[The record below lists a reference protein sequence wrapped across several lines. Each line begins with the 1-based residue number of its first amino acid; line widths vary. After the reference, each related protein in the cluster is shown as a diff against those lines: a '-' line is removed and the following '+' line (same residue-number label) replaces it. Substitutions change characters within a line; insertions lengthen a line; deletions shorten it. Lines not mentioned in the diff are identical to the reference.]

1 MRIQL
6 VALFIAASGLP
17 GVAQPPEK
25 SLVVTSSQ
33 FENNGTLPIDLT
45 CDGGGAMPQ
54 LTWSG
59 APDGTKSYAVSV
71 LDTDADTPK
80 GNFVHWVVYSIPAN
94 VTAITGV
101 PGETAAQADP
111 ASAWR
116 PACPPPGKAHHYVF
130 GVYALDATLRDQP
143 HATAVELGKAIQ
155 NHVLAK
161 GEITA
166 TYERTGEA
174 PK

>member
-1 MRIQL
+1 MRTLL
-6 VALFIAASGLP
+6 VAALFVAASGLP
-17 GVAQPPEK
+17 GLAQPEK
-25 SLVVTSSQ
+25 SLTVTSSQ
-33 FENNGTLPIDLT
+33 FENNGKLPVDLT

-59 APDGTKSYAVSV
+59 APDGTRSYAVSV

-94 VTAITGV
+94 ITAITGV
-101 PGETAAQADP
+101 PGETAAEADP

-116 PACPPPGKAHHYVF
+116 PACPPPGKTHHYVF
-130 GVYALDATLRDQP
+130 TVYALDATLRDQA
-143 HATAVELGKAIQ
+143 HSTAVELGKAVQ
-155 NHVLAK
+155 NHVLAR

-166 TYERTGEA
+166 TYERS
-174 PK
+174 K